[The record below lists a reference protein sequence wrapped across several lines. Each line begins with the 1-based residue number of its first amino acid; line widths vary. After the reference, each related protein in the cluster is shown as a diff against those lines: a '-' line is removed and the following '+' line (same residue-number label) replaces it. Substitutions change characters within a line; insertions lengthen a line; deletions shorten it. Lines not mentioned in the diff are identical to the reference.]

1 VAIKHLKINGAEVT
15 YREEGA
21 GVPVVLLNGML
32 GDYRGWQR
40 QVDALSPQYRVL
52 ALSQRYF
59 PPNKWPDDGAG
70 WGPVNHVADLTVLLR
85 QLGLPPVHLVG
96 HSYGGAVAPRLAAEH
111 PQLVRSL
118 ILGEPGLQNLA
129 LDHPAMPGLLNEF
142 MDM

>member
-59 PPNKWPDDGAG
+59 PPNKWPNVTAVSRMLAVIFDTGSARQ
-70 WGPVNHVADLTVLLR
+70 DLSK
-85 QLGLPPVHLVG
+85 LV
-96 HSYGGAVAPRLAAEH
+96 
-111 PQLVRSL
+111 
-118 ILGEPGLQNLA
+118 
-129 LDHPAMPGLLNEF
+129 
-142 MDM
+142 